1 MKVKVTFIHRQSKS
15 SLCRCVGAVGPE
27 RLVSIQLTD
36 KGLILKP
43 MAQQWLL
50 PPCCW
55 YTASLLFLPSP
66 LLPPCFPANSQLMA
80 LQRAGG
86 RGCSIRV
93 PPLMCVHVC
102 LFSSRPL
109 PCVYPHHRLPYSFFF
124 SECYKVRKQAIGGG
138 KARKREQEPNF
149 CIFPRQPKRA
159 EIITPAV
166 CSSTTHRSEEK

>member
-124 SECYKVRKQAIGGG
+124 LNATKPGNRQLGEERPG
-138 KARKREQEPNF
+138 RESRSP
-149 CIFPRQPKRA
+149 IFVFSQGSQKGL
-159 EIITPAV
+159 
-166 CSSTTHRSEEK
+166 K